1 MKPNVK
7 LISIGIA
14 MLLVGV
20 AYWLGSYW
28 ATAQMG
34 MPSPAPVQTT
44 DPMARMATA
53 LERMAQAMER
63 MGAMSSGGMGM
74 MGQGM
79 MGSGMMGGMGMMGQ
93 SGQMGSMMQH
103 MQSMME
109 QMHQQMGQMMQDC
122 PQMQGMSG
130 SMAQS
135 QPATPAS
142 ELTEAALTRTSMGDG
157 IRVDATFLNPL
168 LKPQEAAGKLV
179 FKIALDTHSGDLM
192 AYDLTKRA
200 VLRTSEGLAVEKSFT
215 WEPQSESSH
224 HRVGLLRVVALAE
237 GKPII
242 TQGTTYMELELKA
255 IGTPSRLFKWE
266 EAFLGKTKP

>member
-7 LISIGIA
+7 LVGTGIVV
-14 MLLVGV
+14 LLIGV

-34 MPSPAPVQTT
+34 MPSPTPAQTT

-53 LERMAQAMER
+53 MERMATAMER
-63 MGAMSSGGMGM
+63 MGGMSSG
-74 MGQGM
+74 
-79 MGSGMMGGMGMMGQ
+79 SMMGGMMSGMMGQ
-93 SGQMGSMMQH
+93 SGQMGSMMQN

-122 PQMQGMSG
+122 PHMQGMAG
-130 SMAQS
+130 SMMQS

-142 ELTEAALTRTSMGDG
+142 PLTEAALTRTTLGEG
-157 IRVDATFLNPL
+157 IKVDATFLNPL
-168 LKPQEAAGKLV
+168 LKPEEAAGKLV

-192 AYDLTKRA
+192 AYDLTKLA
-200 VLRTSEGLAVEKSFT
+200 VLRTSEGLTAEKSFT

-224 HRVGLLRVVALAE
+224 HRVGLLKLDALAK
-237 GKPII
+237 GKPVIAQATEYI
-242 TQGTTYMELELKA
+242 ELELRA
-255 IGTPSRLFKWE
+255 IGMPSRLFKWE